1 MRKHLVL
8 KILTGFAV
16 LAVLIC
22 AACTGIGYIQY
33 RAYIQKQYNDMA
45 YQVAETFLGF
55 FEEGEL
61 ERYIH
66 MAAQFKAGEVPGETL
81 EREMASGRYQELRG
95 QMDRLREHMGANDIY
110 LAQLDVEELY
120 DFYLEELEGTQDA
133 SGDGRSWNPMT
144 YIMDSY
150 VEPYRF
156 GDMGGLSPAYIKEA
170 VALARSGERSD
181 SYFISESIYGYNTSA
196 ILPIVLEGSTAA
208 VIGVEIPMATLQKA
222 LGDYV
227 SHSVLSM
234 LVVTVLCLAVY
245 VHILYRSIIAPINLI
260 AGEASSFVKEENQVS
275 TELEKIRTGDEIQ
288 TLSETLLKMER
299 DINHY
304 IDNLTKVTAE
314 KERIGAEL
322 NVATQIQADML
333 PRIFPAFPGRQ
344 EFDIFATMNPAK
356 EVGGDFYDFFL
367 TDSDHLALVVA
378 DVSGKGIPAAL
389 FMVISKTLIKNQAQ
403 MGDSPAQI
411 LQAVNDQ
418 LCENNEAEM
427 FVTVWLGILEISTG
441 KLTAVNAGHEYP
453 IMKKDG
459 GEYEMLDDPH
469 GFVMGVMPGMQ
480 YQEYE
485 IWMHKGDSIYVY
497 SDGAP
502 DAVNAE
508 EEQFERERLLASLN
522 RVPGASPSELLG
534 QVKGDID
541 RFVGEAAQF
550 DDITMLCVRYC
561 GS

>member
-522 RVPGASPSELLG
+522 RVPGASPVELLG

-550 DDITMLCVRYC
+550 DDITMLCMRYC

>member
-522 RVPGASPSELLG
+522 RIPGASPSELLG

-541 RFVGEAAQF
+541 WFVGEAAQF
-550 DDITMLCVRYC
+550 DDITMLCMRYC

>member
-522 RVPGASPSELLG
+522 RVPGASPVELLG

>member
-550 DDITMLCVRYC
+550 DDITMLCMRYC